1 MTNKANKLTLVLVST
16 LLLTSMAFSSTAEE
30 IIDRVIENQKR
41 IKNWSAIYTQT
52 VKGDFAP
59 NGQEELGKIT
69 VQGQNT
75 RKDIQRPDRKITIQT
90 ETLLTEKD
98 IKTGAITRKDLT
110 LNRNQQSSLKIK
122 PEEALLEAKFQLRA
136 ESADEAMLE
145 GNMDN
150 IRMVITVDKTK
161 YVPAQMSM
169 YLPGGTSFTMDQ
181 TYESIDGVQVL
192 TSSEVDLMLVVGS
205 RSLAAKTTTTYKMI
219 KVNQTIDDDVFKL

>member
-1 MTNKANKLTLVLVST
+1 MTNKINKLTLVLVST

-41 IKNWSAIYTQT
+41 IKNWSAMYTQT
-52 VKGDFAP
+52 IKGDFAP

-122 PEEALLEAKFQLRA
+122 PEEALLEADF
-136 ESADEAMLE
+136 
-145 GNMDN
+145 
-150 IRMVITVDKTK
+150 
-161 YVPAQMSM
+161 
-169 YLPGGTSFTMDQ
+169 
-181 TYESIDGVQVL
+181 
-192 TSSEVDLMLVVGS
+192 
-205 RSLAAKTTTTYKMI
+205 
-219 KVNQTIDDDVFKL
+219 

>member
-1 MTNKANKLTLVLVST
+1 MTNKINKLTLVLVST

-41 IKNWSAIYTQT
+41 IKNWSAMYTQT
-52 VKGDFAP
+52 IKGDFAP

-122 PEEALLEAKFQLRA
+122 PEEALLEADFQLMA
-136 ESADEAMLE
+136 ESDTDALLE
-145 GNMDN
+145 GDMDN

-169 YLPGGTSFTMDQ
+169 YLPGGTSFTMVQ
-181 TYESIDGVQVL
+181 TYDLIDGIHVL
-192 TSSEVDLMLVVGS
+192 TSSKVDLMLVVGS

-219 KVNQTIDDDVFKL
+219 KVNQTLDDDVFKL

>member
-1 MTNKANKLTLVLVST
+1 MTNKINKLTLVLVST

-41 IKNWSAIYTQT
+41 IKNWSAMYTQT
-52 VKGDFAP
+52 IKGDFAP

-122 PEEALLEAKFQLRA
+122 PEEALLQANFELVA
-136 ESADEAMLE
+136 ESDTEAMLE
-145 GNMDN
+145 GDMDN

-161 YVPAQMSM
+161 YVPSQMSM
-169 YLPGGTSFTMDQ
+169 YLPGGTSFTMKQ
-181 TYESIDGVQVL
+181 TYEVIDGIQVL
-192 TSSEVDLMLVVGS
+192 TSSKVDLMLVVGS

-219 KVNQTIDDDVFKL
+219 KVNQTLDDDVFKL

>member
-1 MTNKANKLTLVLVST
+1 MTNKINKLTLVLIST

-41 IKNWSAIYTQT
+41 IKNWSGLYVQT
-52 VKGDFAP
+52 VTGDFAP
-59 NGQEELGKIT
+59 NGQEEIGKIT
-69 VQGQNT
+69 VRGQKT
-75 RKDIQRPDRKITIQT
+75 RKDIQRPDRRITIQT

-110 LNRNQQSSLKIK
+110 LNENKASSLKIK
-122 PEEALLEAKFQLRA
+122 PEEALLQASFQLMA

-145 GNMDN
+145 GHMDN

-161 YVPAQMSM
+161 YVPEQMSM
-169 YLPGGTSFTMDQ
+169 YLPGGTSFTMVQ
-181 TYESIDGVQVL
+181 TYDLIDGIHVL
-192 TSSEVDLMLVVGS
+192 TSSKVDLMLVVGS

-219 KVNQTIDDDVFKL
+219 KVNQNINDDVFKL